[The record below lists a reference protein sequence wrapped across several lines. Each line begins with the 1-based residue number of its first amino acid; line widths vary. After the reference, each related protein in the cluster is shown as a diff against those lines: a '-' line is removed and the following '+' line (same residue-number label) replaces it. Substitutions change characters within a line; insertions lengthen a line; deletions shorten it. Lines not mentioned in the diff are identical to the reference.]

1 MKIFI
6 SHSSKD
12 KNIANALS
20 NFLEGINPSVE
31 VFCSSQIGS
40 IKVGQNFVREIT
52 TALNNCDAFIPLL
65 SPNYYSS
72 RFCMVELGFAYSVLV
87 RNYSDGDSYVFPVAI
102 PPIRKGDALAGT
114 PLAQLHVSPIHN
126 VDDLRAYLESIFE
139 KPNIVLKSGINR
151 KINEFVLEVKKYIF
165 ERYDINDC
173 AQQLVCKSKNVPGE
187 DGDYLNYSIMPNTKG
202 YTVNYRAKSFT
213 SNAAYP
219 DFLSFVYQYV
229 DKVDLY
235 EPAIL
240 FEDACLKAR
249 INNFTNSITKIDIE
263 VKYSDN
269 NLILTRRTITLT
281 EGENMVS
288 IPLSEI
294 KHEALKKVSEI
305 CFVIKPSAYTEDEG
319 MFQIYGLEIV
329 CNS

>member
-20 NFLEGINPSVE
+20 NFLESIEPSVE

-40 IKVGQNFVREIT
+40 IKVGQNFVKAIT

-65 SPNYYSS
+65 SPNYYTS

-87 RNYSDGDSYVFPVAI
+87 HNSSDGESYIFPVAV
-102 PPIRKGDALAGT
+102 PPITKGDALAGT
-114 PLAQLHVSPIHN
+114 PLAQLQVSSIHN
-126 VDDLRAYLESIFE
+126 VDDLRTYLESVFE
-139 KPNIVLKSGINR
+139 KSNLVLRSGINR
-151 KINEFVLEVKKYIF
+151 KINEFVYEIKEYIF
-165 ERYDINDC
+165 EKYDINNC
-173 AQQLVCKSKNVPGE
+173 AQQLICKSQNVPGE
-187 DGDYLNYSIMPNTKG
+187 DGDYLNYSVMPNNNG
-202 YTVNYRAKSFT
+202 YTVNFRAKPFAT
-213 SNAAYP
+213 STIYP

-235 EPAIL
+235 EPATL
-240 FEDACLKAR
+240 FEDSCLKVC

-263 VKYSDN
+263 IKYSDN
-269 NLILTRRTITLT
+269 NLILARRTIALA
-281 EGENMVS
+281 EGENKVT

-294 KHEALKKVSEI
+294 KREALRTISEI
-305 CFVIKPSAYTEDEG
+305 CFVIKPSAYVEDEG

-329 CNS
+329 CNP